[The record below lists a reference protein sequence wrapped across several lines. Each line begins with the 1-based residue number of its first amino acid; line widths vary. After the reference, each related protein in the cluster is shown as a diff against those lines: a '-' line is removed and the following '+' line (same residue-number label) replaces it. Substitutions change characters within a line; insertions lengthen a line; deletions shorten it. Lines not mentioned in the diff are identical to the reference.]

1 MKKGIHPEQK
11 SVKFVC
17 HCGNTFEAMS
27 TIDKDTYNVEVCSAC
42 HPQYTGKASSANRS
56 TKIEKFNSK
65 YNRESK

>member
-11 SVKFVC
+11 LVKFVC

-42 HPQYTGKASSANRS
+42 HPQYTGKQTAARQ
-56 TKIEKFNSK
+56 TGTVEKFKARLSK
-65 YNRESK
+65 NA